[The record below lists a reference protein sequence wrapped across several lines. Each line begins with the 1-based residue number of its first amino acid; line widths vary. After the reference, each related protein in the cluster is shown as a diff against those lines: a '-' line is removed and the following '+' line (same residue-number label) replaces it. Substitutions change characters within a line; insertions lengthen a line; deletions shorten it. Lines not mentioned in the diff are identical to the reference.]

1 MKCPTTMHMSVQVQ
15 WAHLHCHDKQ
25 GCVSSEAMLCSE
37 GRQSCLYAAEPY
49 SAFLKQ
55 AEQRSVAY

>member
-1 MKCPTTMHMSVQVQ
+1 MHMSVQVQ

-55 AEQRSVAY
+55 TEQRSVVY